1 MRVCAVIPCFQEELR
16 SSALEVLT
24 KSAGIAAS
32 SGGHVEAWLMGP
44 TAEKHSS
51 KAAQYGAATL
61 RVIDLDVDSKANG
74 VRVSLGR
81 RIVDAVERLMSQSS
95 SEGDK
100 GASSMPSTVPS
111 TVPSSSP
118 TLLLFDNTELTKD
131 VLGACG
137 ARLDA
142 PVIADVVDLSW
153 DGHRCIAQRPT
164 YASKVMSTVHA
175 EAPTILC
182 SIRAGLFEP
191 VEKPV
196 DAASHHYD
204 PPKTDLLGQVLKE
217 LVAPDGDTVDLTEAP
232 IILGVGRG
240 VADEAGKDLV
250 AKLATLIGGE
260 IAISRAHFESGM
272 YSHTLLVG
280 QSGKV
285 VAPRLYLALGISGSI
300 QHVAGMSESH
310 TIIAI
315 NKDPEAPIFELADLG
330 IVGDLYQI
338 LPALIDALES
348 TTA

>member
-24 KSAGIAAS
+24 KAIMVASS
-32 SGGHVEAWLMGP
+32 SGGRVEAWLVGP
-44 TAEKHSS
+44 TAEKQSS

-61 RVIDLDVDSKANG
+61 RVMELEVDSEAKG
-74 VRVSLGR
+74 VNVSLGR
-81 RIVDAVERLMSQSS
+81 RIVDAVDELMTQSTAELAT
-95 SEGDK
+95 EG
-100 GASSMPSTVPS
+100 APQSPS
-111 TVPSSSP
+111 
-118 TLLLFDNTELTKD
+118 LLLFDNTELTKD

-153 DGHRCIAQRPT
+153 DGHQCIAQRPT
-164 YASKVMSTVHA
+164 YASKVMSKVHA
-175 EAPTILC
+175 EGSVILC

-191 VEKPV
+191 IEKPV
-196 DAASHHYD
+196 DATTHRYES
-204 PPKTDLLGQVLKE
+204 PQTDLLGQVLKE
-217 LVAPDGDTVDLTEAP
+217 LVAPEGDTVDLTEAP
-232 IILGVGRG
+232 IIIGVGRG
-240 VADEAGKDLV
+240 IADETGKDIV
-250 AKLATLIGGE
+250 AKLSSLIGGE

-315 NKDPEAPIFELADLG
+315 NKDPEAPIFDLADLG

-338 LPALIDALES
+338 LPALIHALES
-348 TTA
+348 TQA

>member
-16 SSALEVLT
+16 SSSLEVLT
-24 KSAGIAAS
+24 KSAAVAS
-32 SGGHVEAWLMGP
+32 SSSAHVEAWLVGP

-61 RVIDLDVDSKANG
+61 RVMELEVDSEAKG
-74 VRVSLGR
+74 VNVSLGR
-81 RIVDAVERLMSQSS
+81 RIVDTVDEFMTHSAAELDANDP
-95 SEGDK
+95 SED
-100 GASSMPSTVPS
+100 S
-111 TVPSSSP
+111 

-131 VLGACG
+131 ILGACG

-142 PVIADVVDLSW
+142 PVIPDVVDLSW
-153 DGHRCIAQRPT
+153 DGHHCIAQRPT
-164 YASKVMSTVHA
+164 YASKVMSEVHA
-175 EAPTILC
+175 EGSVILC

-191 VEKPV
+191 IEKPV
-196 DAASHHYD
+196 EATLHRYKS
-204 PPKTDLLGQVLKE
+204 PESDLLGQVLKE
-217 LVAPDGDTVDLTEAP
+217 LVAPEGDTVDLTEAP
-232 IILGVGRG
+232 IIIGVGRG
-240 VADEAGKDLV
+240 INDETGKDLV
-250 AKLATLIGGE
+250 AKLASLIRGE

-315 NKDPEAPIFELADLG
+315 NKDPEAPIFDLADLG

-338 LPALIDALES
+338 LPALIHALES
-348 TTA
+348 TKA

>member
-24 KSAGIAAS
+24 KATIVASS
-32 SGGHVEAWLMGP
+32 SGGRVEAWLVGP

-61 RVIDLDVDSKANG
+61 RLMELEVDSEAKG
-74 VRVSLGR
+74 VNVSLGR
-81 RIVDAVERLMSQSS
+81 RIVDAVDELMTQSA
-95 SEGDK
+95 SELATE
-100 GASSMPSTVPS
+100 GAPQ
-111 TVPSSSP
+111 SP

-131 VLGACG
+131 ILGACG

-153 DGHRCIAQRPT
+153 DGHQCIAQRPT
-164 YASKVMSTVHA
+164 YASKVMSKVHA
-175 EAPTILC
+175 EGSVILC

-196 DAASHHYD
+196 KATTHRYKS
-204 PPKTDLLGQVLKE
+204 PQTDLLGQVLKE
-217 LVAPDGDTVDLTEAP
+217 LVAPEGDTVDLTEAP
-232 IILGVGRG
+232 IIIGVGRG
-240 VADEAGKDLV
+240 IADETGKALV
-250 AKLATLIGGE
+250 AKLATLIRGE

-315 NKDPEAPIFELADLG
+315 NKDPEAPIFDLADLG

-338 LPALIDALES
+338 LPALIHALES
-348 TTA
+348 TQA

>member
-1 MRVCAVIPCFQEELR
+1 MEL
-16 SSALEVLT
+16 E
-24 KSAGIAAS
+24 
-32 SGGHVEAWLMGP
+32 
-44 TAEKHSS
+44 
-51 KAAQYGAATL
+51 
-61 RVIDLDVDSKANG
+61 VDSKQEG

-81 RIVDAVERLMSQSS
+81 RIVDAVDGIMTQSS
-95 SEGDK
+95 SEEVEGD
-100 GASSMPSTVPS
+100 SP
-111 TVPSSSP
+111 SP

-131 VLGACG
+131 VLGASG

-153 DGHRCIAQRPT
+153 DGQQCIAQRPT

-175 EAPTILC
+175 KGPVILC

-191 VEKPV
+191 IEKPV
-196 DAASHHYD
+196 EATTHSYD

-217 LVAPDGDTVDLTEAP
+217 LVAPEGDTVDLTEAP
-232 IILGVGRG
+232 VILGVGRG
-240 VADEAGKDLV
+240 IADEAGKDLV
-250 AKLATLIGGE
+250 AKLASLIGGE

-315 NKDPEAPIFELADLG
+315 NKDPEAPIFDLADLG

-338 LPALIDALES
+338 LPALIETLES
-348 TTA
+348 TQA